1 VSLLKLRRI
10 IVNINDRDIPI
21 ELLKKIALD
30 KGVPILFR
38 DWSMVDTNF
47 RSYLLKMTD
56 YNKSL
61 LLDLG
66 FNITEAMISRKLKA
80 KYKKFK
86 I

>member
-1 VSLLKLRRI
+1 MSLIKLRRI
-10 IVNINDRDIPI
+10 TVNINDRDIPI

-38 DWSMVDTNF
+38 DWFMVDTNF
-47 RSYLLKMTD
+47 RSYIVKMTD

-66 FNITEAMISRKLKA
+66 FTVSDARMSRKLKA